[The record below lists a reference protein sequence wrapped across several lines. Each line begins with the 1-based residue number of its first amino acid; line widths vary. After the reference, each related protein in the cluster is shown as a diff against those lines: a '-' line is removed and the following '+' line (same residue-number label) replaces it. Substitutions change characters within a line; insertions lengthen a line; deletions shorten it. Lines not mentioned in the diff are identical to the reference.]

1 MLQENNDLHATWRGI
16 IMLLTLVSAINNAGH
31 PRLLGRNRPAYQSIL
46 NKAQTQ
52 FSAMLNAIASVIV
65 RSTEIIAISVSSTSS
80 PQILAFQEGETTVV
94 PAPVDL
100 GLTEE
105 EEWDDLSCFQSRLAA
120 IANPDKK
127 DKKFDDI
134 VRLSLPGES
143 FWPEIKGEQS
153 SFKNYL
159 QIR

>member
-1 MLQENNDLHATWRGI
+1 
-16 IMLLTLVSAINNAGH
+16 
-31 PRLLGRNRPAYQSIL
+31 
-46 NKAQTQ
+46 
-52 FSAMLNAIASVIV
+52 
-65 RSTEIIAISVSSTSS
+65 
-80 PQILAFQEGETTVV
+80 LAFQEGETTVV